1 MSTTTTSY
9 FLVLRANILS
19 VVDRV
24 EHLRSEIHI
33 KTLWDH
39 YIADASAYN
48 CRSFPC
54 MEAIK

>member
-19 VVDRV
+19 IVDRV

-33 KTLWDH
+33 KTL
-39 YIADASAYN
+39 
-48 CRSFPC
+48 
-54 MEAIK
+54 